1 METWVEEFWPERPML
16 SFLDRNNTHRRNRS
30 EEVEIEDS
38 EQIPKEELI
47 CKRRNAICEVLMP
60 REYFSS
66 LRHLELMN
74 MLSEAG
80 LV

>member
-1 METWVEEFWPERPML
+1 MEEFWPESPML
-16 SFLDRNNTHRRNRS
+16 SFLERNNTHRRNRS

-38 EQIPKEELI
+38 EQFPKKELI
-47 CKRRNAICEVLMP
+47 HKRRNAICEVLIP
-60 REYFSS
+60 RAYFTS
-66 LRHLELMN
+66 LPHLELMN